1 VLASHGLTSVEIAQQ
16 LVLSAGTVRTHLE
29 NIYLKL
35 GVSDK
40 AAAVATALRYGL
52 ID

>member
-1 VLASHGLTSVEIAQQ
+1 MAER
-16 LVLSAGTVRTHLE
+16 LVVTAATVRTRLE
-29 NIYLKL
+29 NIYFKL
-35 GVSDK
+35 GVGDR